1 MIVSI
6 LILMSS
12 QCLKALLTALAMCL
26 IPALLGWL
34 AASAYYKVG
43 ELRDKVTALGAEVG
57 TLTSRVNT
65 LTGDLTDTR
74 VKLTQAES
82 ELDTRSQQMSKLKND
97 VIIAESERNLL
108 RIKWEEHEASLA
120 AGGGA
125 KKSAAA
131 APIAAA
137 AAPMAAAAAIMFAG
151 KKFKADDLKIVEGIG
166 PKIEELLHA
175 AGIKT
180 WSALSETAASALK
193 EILQAAGSSFQIH
206 DPGTWPDQARLA
218 DNGEWDALKALQD
231 ALDGGK
237 A

>member
-6 LILMSS
+6 LILMTS

-34 AASAYYKVG
+34 AALAYYKVG
-43 ELRDKVTALGAEVG
+43 ELRDKVASLTGEVG
-57 TLTSRVNT
+57 ELNGKVNK
-65 LTGDLTDTR
+65 LTGDLTDLR
-74 VKLTQAES
+74 VKLTQAEA
-82 ELDTRSQQMSKLKND
+82 ELDNRSQQMSKLKND
-97 VIIAESERNLL
+97 LIIAESERNILKA
-108 RIKWEEHEASLA
+108 KWDEHEANLA
-120 AGGGA
+120 GGA
-125 KKSAAA
+125 KK
-131 APIAAA
+131 AAA
-137 AAPMAAAAAIMFAG
+137 AAPAVAAAIMFAG

-180 WSALSETAASALK
+180 WEALSETAPERIK
-193 EILQAAGSSFQIH
+193 EILDAAGPNFQIH

-218 DNGEWDALKALQD
+218 HLGEWDALKVLQD

-237 A
+237 VG

>member
-6 LILMSS
+6 LILMTS

-34 AASAYYKVG
+34 AAQTYYKVG

-57 TLTSRVNT
+57 TLTGKVNS
-65 LTGDLTDTR
+65 LTSDLTDTR

-82 ELDTRSQQMSKLKND
+82 ELDTRNQQISKLKND

-120 AGGGA
+120 AGGA

-131 APIAAA
+131 PVA
-137 AAPMAAAAAIMFAG
+137 AAAAAIMFAG

-180 WSALSETAASALK
+180 WKALSETAASAIK
-193 EILQAAGSSFQIH
+193 EILDAAGSNFQIH
-206 DPGTWPDQARLA
+206 DPGTWPEQARLA
-218 DNGEWDALKALQD
+218 DNGEWDALKTLQD

>member
-6 LILMSS
+6 LILMTS

-34 AASAYYKVG
+34 AAQAYYKVG

-57 TLTSRVNT
+57 TLTGKVYS
-65 LTGDLTDTR
+65 LTSDLTDTR

-82 ELDTRSQQMSKLKND
+82 ELDTRNQQISKLKND

-120 AGGGA
+120 AGGA
-125 KKSAAA
+125 KKAAV
-131 APIAAA
+131 APIA
-137 AAPMAAAAAIMFAG
+137 AAAAAIMFAG

-180 WSALSETAASALK
+180 WKALSETAASAIK
-193 EILQAAGSSFQIH
+193 EILDAAGPNFQIH
-206 DPGTWPDQARLA
+206 DPGTWPEQARLA
-218 DNGEWDALKALQD
+218 DNGEWDTLKTLQD

>member
-6 LILMSS
+6 LILMTS

-34 AASAYYKVG
+34 AALAYYKVG
-43 ELRDKVTALGAEVG
+43 ELRDKVASLTGEVG
-57 TLTSRVNT
+57 SLTGRVNT
-65 LTGDLTDTR
+65 LTGDVTDLR
-74 VKLTQAES
+74 VKLTQAEA
-82 ELDTRSQQMSKLKND
+82 ELDNRSQQMSKLKND
-97 VIIAESERNLL
+97 LIIVESERNIL
-108 RIKWEEHEASLA
+108 RLKWEEHEASLA
-120 AGGGA
+120 AAAG
-125 KKSAAA
+125 KSSA

-137 AAPMAAAAAIMFAG
+137 AAAAVMFAG

-180 WSALSETAASALK
+180 WKALSETAPAAIK
-193 EILQAAGSSFQIH
+193 EILDAAGPSFQMH

-218 DNGEWDALKALQD
+218 DIGEWDALKILQD

>member
-1 MIVSI
+1 MT
-6 LILMSS
+6 S

-34 AASAYYKVG
+34 AAQAYYKVG
-43 ELRDKVTALGAEVG
+43 ELRDKVASLGAEVG
-57 TLTSRVNT
+57 TLTGKVNT
-65 LTGDLTDTR
+65 LTSDLTDVR

-82 ELDTRSQQMSKLKND
+82 EIDTRNQQISRLRND
-97 VIIAESERNLL
+97 VILAESERNLL

-120 AGGGA
+120 AGGA
-125 KKSAAA
+125 KKSAAVPA
-131 APIAAA
+131 
-137 AAPMAAAAAIMFAG
+137 AAAAAIMFAG
-151 KKFKADDLKIVEGIG
+151 KKFKTDDLKIVEGIG

-180 WSALSETAASALK
+180 WKALSETAASAIK
-193 EILQAAGSSFQIH
+193 EILDAAGPSFQIH

-218 DNGEWDALKALQD
+218 DIGEWDALKILQD

>member
-57 TLTSRVNT
+57 TLTGRVNA
-65 LTGDLTDTR
+65 LTGDLTETR

-82 ELDTRSQQMSKLKND
+82 ELDTRSQQISKLKND

-120 AGGGA
+120 AGGA

-131 APIAAA
+131 APAITA
-137 AAPMAAAAAIMFAG
+137 AAPVAAAAAILFAG

-180 WSALSETAASALK
+180 WKALSETAASAIK

-206 DPGTWPDQARLA
+206 DPGTWPEQARLA

>member
-57 TLTSRVNT
+57 TLTGRVNA
-65 LTGDLTDTR
+65 LTGDLTETR

-82 ELDTRSQQMSKLKND
+82 ELDTRSQQISKLKND

-120 AGGGA
+120 AGGA

-131 APIAAA
+131 APV
-137 AAPMAAAAAIMFAG
+137 AAAAAILFAG

-180 WSALSETAASALK
+180 WKALSETAASAIK

-206 DPGTWPDQARLA
+206 DPGTWPEQARLA

>member
-6 LILMSS
+6 LILMTS

-34 AASAYYKVG
+34 AAQAYYKVG

-57 TLTSRVNT
+57 TLTGKVNS
-65 LTGDLTDTR
+65 LTSDLTDTR

-82 ELDTRSQQMSKLKND
+82 ELDTRNQQISKLKND

-120 AGGGA
+120 AGGA

-131 APIAAA
+131 PVA
-137 AAPMAAAAAIMFAG
+137 AAAAAIMFAG

-180 WSALSETAASALK
+180 WKALSETAASAIK
-193 EILQAAGSSFQIH
+193 EILDAAGSNFQIH
-206 DPGTWPDQARLA
+206 DPGTWPEQARLA
-218 DNGEWDALKALQD
+218 DNGEWDALKTLQD

>member
-57 TLTSRVNT
+57 TLTGRVNT
-65 LTGDLTDTR
+65 LTGDLTETR

-82 ELDTRSQQMSKLKND
+82 ELDTRNQQISKLKND

-120 AGGGA
+120 AGGA

-131 APIAAA
+131 PVA
-137 AAPMAAAAAIMFAG
+137 AAAAAIMFAG

-180 WSALSETAASALK
+180 WKALSETAASAIK
-193 EILQAAGSSFQIH
+193 EILHAAGSSFQIH

-218 DNGEWDALKALQD
+218 DKGEWDALKILQD

>member
-57 TLTSRVNT
+57 TLTGRVNT
-65 LTGDLTDTR
+65 LTSDLTDTR

-97 VIIAESERNLL
+97 VIIAESERNIL

-120 AGGGA
+120 AGGS

-131 APIAAA
+131 APAITA
-137 AAPMAAAAAIMFAG
+137 AAPVAAAAAILFAG

-180 WSALSETAASALK
+180 WKALSETAASALK

-218 DNGEWDALKALQD
+218 NNGEWDALKSLQD